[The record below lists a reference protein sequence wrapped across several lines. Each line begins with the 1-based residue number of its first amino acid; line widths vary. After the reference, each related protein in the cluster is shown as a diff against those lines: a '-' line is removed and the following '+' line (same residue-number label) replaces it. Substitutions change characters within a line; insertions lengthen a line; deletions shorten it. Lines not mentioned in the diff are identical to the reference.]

1 MISTNAKRI
10 SLRTIA
16 KIGILAAVSFV
27 LMLFEVVIFPA
38 VPFYKVDISQSV
50 VMIGGFALG
59 PFAAVIIN
67 FIKSLL
73 HLTVSSSGGVGEI
86 ADFVTGICLTVP
98 AAIIYKRKKTRGR
111 ALIGMGV
118 GIIMMTTVAVLAN
131 YYILLPFFSKM
142 FHIDIADIVAM
153 GTKMFPAKTNVFK
166 FLLLCTA
173 PFNFIKGVVCSLVCY
188 LLYKRVSKVL
198 HS

>member
-1 MISTNAKRI
+1 MINASKKRV

-27 LMLFEVVIFPA
+27 LMFIEVVVFPA
-38 VPFYKVDISQSV
+38 VPFYKLDISQSV

-59 PFAAVIIN
+59 PVAAVIIN

-73 HLTVSSSGGVGEI
+73 HLTVSSSAGVGEI
-86 ADFVTGICLTVP
+86 ADFITGICLTVP

-118 GIIMMTTVAVLAN
+118 GIITMTIAAVLAN
-131 YYILLPFFSKM
+131 YYILLPFFSAM
-142 FHIDIADIVAM
+142 FNIDIANIVAM
-153 GTKMFPAKTNVFK
+153 GTKMFPSVDTVFE

-173 PFNFIKGVVCSLVCY
+173 PFNIIKGIVCSFVCY

-198 HS
+198 HV

>member
-1 MISTNAKRI
+1 MINANVKRI
-10 SLRTIA
+10 GLRMIA
-16 KIGILAAVSFV
+16 KIGILSAVSFV
-27 LMLFEVVIFPA
+27 LMFFEVVVFPA
-38 VPFYKVDISQSV
+38 VPFYKIDISQSV

-59 PFAAVIIN
+59 PIAAIIIN

-73 HLTVSSSGGVGEI
+73 HLTVSSSAGVGEL
-86 ADFVTGICLTVP
+86 ADFITGICLTVP
-98 AAIIYKRKKTRGR
+98 AAIIYKRKKTRSR

-118 GIIMMTTVAVLAN
+118 GIIMMTIAAVFAN
-131 YYILLPFFSKM
+131 YYILLPFFSAL

-153 GTKMFPAKTNVFK
+153 GTKMIPAIDSVFK

-173 PFNFIKGVVCSLVCY
+173 PFNIIKGIVCSLVCY

-198 HS
+198 HV